1 MNSKRSIVGCPIR
14 ESSGQSVIPARRSVS
29 SVSTPFIV
37 FGCLGIRHKP
47 LFFRERNSII
57 CMDVR
62 NRVRL
67 DFALLKD
74 SCIELEGHDID
85 CIEYGKVLG

>member
-1 MNSKRSIVGCPIR
+1 
-14 ESSGQSVIPARRSVS
+14 
-29 SVSTPFIV
+29 
-37 FGCLGIRHKP
+37 